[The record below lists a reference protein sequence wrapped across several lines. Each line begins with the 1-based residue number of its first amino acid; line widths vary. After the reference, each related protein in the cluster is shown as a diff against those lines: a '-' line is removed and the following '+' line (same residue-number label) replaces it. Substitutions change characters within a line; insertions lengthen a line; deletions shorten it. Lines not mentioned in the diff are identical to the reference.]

1 MTELPKT
8 LEDAI
13 AQARVA
19 TLAAIADGYSRLQV
33 ELLFPELKLMPVAL
47 QYIATFEQLSS
58 QLNSEEAPAAALS
71 FKVFFPD
78 AGAAAL
84 ARRDWGDVPFKIVD
98 VGTGKFPQEQIQPE
112 DEAFLFVAPSP
123 VEVAQVEKLCE
134 EAGDRPVVLLN
145 PRLQAVAIVGIGYA
159 GRQLRDRFLNNFET
173 CYHLRP
179 LDGAALFRCY
189 PSSWQ
194 VWLETGNDYK
204 LIAELPKRPF
214 GEELEEIL
222 AGTTKSADS
231 PPPKKPGLFTNLERF
246 LRTLSR

>member
-13 AQARVA
+13 AQAQAA
-19 TLAAIADGYSRLQV
+19 TQAAIADGYTRLQV

-47 QYIATFEQLSS
+47 QFIPTWEQLS
-58 QLNSEEAPAAALS
+58 QL
-71 FKVFFPD
+71 KVFFPD

-84 ARRDWGDVPFKIVD
+84 ARRDWGDVPFKIFD
-98 VGTGKFPQEQIQPE
+98 VGTGKVSVQKQIQPE
-112 DEAFLFVAPSP
+112 DQTFLFIAPSA

-134 EAGDRPVVLLN
+134 EAGSRPVVLLN
-145 PRLQAVAIVGIGYA
+145 PRLEDVAIVGIGYA
-159 GRQLRDRFLNNFET
+159 GRQLRTRFLNNIEP

-194 VWLETGNDYK
+194 VWLETGNDYQM
-204 LIAELPKRPF
+204 IAELSKKPD
-214 GEELEEIL
+214 GEELDQIL
-222 AGTTKSADS
+222 TGSSTQPAGSS
-231 PPPKKPGLFTNLERF
+231 QPKKPSLFTNLQRF